1 MSWRMNVYYNAVLG
15 GLGGLLGWAL
25 LGLIIEPQQAYVRA
39 ALQGGLA
46 GALIGGLV
54 GCVAGALNG
63 NRRQLL
69 RGLMSGMALGTVGGA
84 LGLVGGEVALQV
96 SGGGLVAR
104 ALGWGI
110 FGLAI
115 GLGQGYIS
123 RSRRRATYGAT
134 GGAGGGI
141 IGGLLFEVLAQQSL
155 ESQSVTRGIGLVVL
169 GACIGSLLGLVS
181 EAFVRSRLRVMSGAR
196 EGREYDLER
205 TETTLG
211 SSDACD
217 VYLPG
222 DPQVQLKHA
231 SIRFASNGLTLQRCV
246 PAAVVT
252 VNGVRAGSGSTT
264 IRDGD
269 RLELGQTRVVIR
281 AKAADVVTAP

>member
-1 MSWRMNVYYNAVLG
+1 VLG

-25 LGLIIEPQQAYVRA
+25 LGLIVEPQQAYLRA

-54 GCVAGALNG
+54 GCVEGALNV

-69 RGLMSGMALGTVGGA
+69 RGLLNGLIMGAVGGA
-84 LGLVGGEVALQV
+84 LGLVGGEVALQL

-110 FGLAI
+110 FGMAI
-115 GLGQGYIS
+115 GLGEGYVS
-123 RSRRRATYGAT
+123 GSRRRATYGAI

-141 IGGLLFEVLAQQSL
+141 VGGLLFEVLAQQSL
-155 ESQSVTRGIGLVVL
+155 ESESVTRGVGLVLL
-169 GACIGSLLGLVS
+169 GACVGSLFGVVT
-181 EAFVRSRLRVMSGAR
+181 EAFVRSRLRVISGAR

-205 TETTLG
+205 EETTVG
-211 SSDACD
+211 SSDSCD

-222 DPQVQLKHA
+222 DPQLQLKHA
-231 SIRFASNGLTLQRCV
+231 SIRFARNRLTLQRCV
-246 PAAVVT
+246 PAAVVKI
-252 VNGVRAGSGSTT
+252 NGVLAGGGSTT

-269 RLELGQTRVVIR
+269 RLELGQTKLVIR
-281 AKAADVVTAP
+281 AKATDGVTAP